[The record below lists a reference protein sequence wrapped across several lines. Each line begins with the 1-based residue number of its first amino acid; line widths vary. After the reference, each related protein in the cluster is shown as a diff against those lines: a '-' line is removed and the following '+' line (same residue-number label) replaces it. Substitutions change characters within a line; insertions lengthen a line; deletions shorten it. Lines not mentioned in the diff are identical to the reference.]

1 MDYLKR
7 ERKAAKMMGTDSALY
22 VILPIPRAMLFFID
36 PYPDATAYGVAR
48 VFLTLWASTSIV
60 EPILLLTFKE
70 KYREEI
76 KKIFTWAHLSVK
88 NKFTIS
94 NLTLTTSAKQ

>member
-7 ERKAAKMMGTDSALY
+7 EKKAAQMLVADSLLY
-22 VILPIPRAMLFFID
+22 VLLPIPRAMLFFVD
-36 PYPDATAYGVAR
+36 PYPDATAYGVSR
-48 VFLTLWASTSIV
+48 FFLTLWASTSIV

-76 KKIFTWAHLSVK
+76 KKIFKWAHLSVK

-94 NLTLTTSAKQ
+94 NLTSTTSAN